1 MVGRILCP
9 VIHFFTELG
18 VVKRHWIFFN
28 GKRYYSKQI
37 IFISNLNTSLAMV
50 LKGHVYKPSFM
61 CKASNIH
68 QHS

>member
-1 MVGRILCP
+1 MSGYS
-9 VIHFFTELG
+9 FFHRTRSSKKALD
-18 VVKRHWIFFN
+18 FFN